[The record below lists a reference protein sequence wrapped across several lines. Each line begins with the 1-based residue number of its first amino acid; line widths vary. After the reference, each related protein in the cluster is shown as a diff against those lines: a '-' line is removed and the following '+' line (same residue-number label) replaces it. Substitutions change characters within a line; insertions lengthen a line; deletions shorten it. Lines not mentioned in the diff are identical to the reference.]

1 MASIDIGNKVGVAPS
16 SRVGADVRVSVGV
29 IVSVVVGVRERLGV
43 DVTVDKGVVV
53 DEGDGALRRVG
64 LGVFVH
70 FTPLDG
76 VGKTSLV
83 RGDGNGEAAGC
94 SHALKD
100 RLKANT
106 AKAAMYILRIG
117 KFSKK
122 CN

>member
-1 MASIDIGNKVGVAPS
+1 VGVAPS

-64 LGVFVH
+64 LDATGTGLGVFVR

-83 RGDGNGEAAGC
+83 RSDGSRETP
-94 SHALKD
+94 HALKNTP
-100 RLKANT
+100 KTNT
-106 AKAAMYILRIG
+106 AKATINILRIG